1 MAKLT
6 PAELKELSDDL
17 ANGTIDQATHDELV
31 GAAETTV
38 LPAITKKNGKGESK
52 TAYFDVELSGAVL
65 PPLEA
70 KYRAAEKAAS
80 EAREALVK
88 ACVGKLGA
96 TDQVKALLTKHPNHE
111 LIVVTNFGRL
121 AYAIVPVVKRNSKAT
136 ALKIA

>member
-1 MAKLT
+1 MSKLT
-6 PAELKELSDDL
+6 VAELKELTDDL

-31 GAAETTV
+31 GAENTTV
-38 LPAITKKNGKGESK
+38 LPAIVKKNGKGELK

-65 PPLEA
+65 PPLEQ

-80 EAREALVK
+80 DAREAIVK
-88 ACVGKLGA
+88 ACVGKLGNA
-96 TDQVKALLTKHPNHE
+96 DVVKQLLAKHPNHE

-121 AYAIVPVVKRNSKAT
+121 AYAVVPKTKARSKTT